1 MLGNIL
7 KTICYEHFRYKPNL
21 NIWLQLSVSEKMS
34 WLPLMISILAP
45 PSCLYLSEPVA

>member
-34 WLPLMISILAP
+34 WSAPNDLHSCP